1 MKLGFLDGISKN
13 TEISNFI
20 KIRSVGAELFCADGQ
35 MDVLTLIVAIRNF
48 ANAPKTASRLI
59 YFGRHNISRR

>member
-20 KIRSVGAELFCADGQ
+20 KIRSVRAELFCADGQ
-35 MDVLTLIVAIRNF
+35 MDVLKLIVAIRNF
-48 ANAPKTASRLI
+48 ANAPK
-59 YFGRHNISRR
+59 ISSWLLVYWS